1 MHLKSEKIMNE
12 ITLEEKKAKA
22 QQDIRD
28 LRSKINSLDED
39 SIDLIIGKART
50 HYAWQTRE
58 VSDDIVQKL
67 YEVVSQGST
76 HFNSQPGRFVF
87 IKSDEA
93 KKKLEKGLKPANIKK
108 AMTAPLTVI
117 IAYDTKFWEKL
128 PELFPLDDKTGM
140 FRDKEAFAEK
150 IAFRNSTLQGAYL
163 MLTARAMGLDAGPMS
178 GFEPEVIDAEF
189 FANTNLKSN
198 FLCNIG
204 YGDES
209 AIFHKLPRLDF
220 SEACKIM

>member
-1 MHLKSEKIMNE
+1 MND

-50 HYAWQTRE
+50 HYAWQQRD
-58 VSDDIVQKL
+58 VPDDIIKKL
-67 YEVVSQGST
+67 YEIVVKGST

-87 IKSDEA
+87 VKSLDA
-93 KKKLEKGLKPANIKK
+93 KKRLEKGLKPANVKK
-108 AMTAPLTVI
+108 AMTAPVTAI

-128 PELFPLDDKTGM
+128 PELFPLDDKTAM
-140 FRDKEAFAEK
+140 FRGKEAFAEK

-178 GFEPEVIDAEF
+178 GFEPDIIDEEF
-189 FANTNLKSN
+189 FPGSNFKCN

-209 AIFHKLPRLDF
+209 AIFHKLPRLSFD
-220 SEACKIM
+220 ETCDII

>member
-1 MHLKSEKIMNE
+1 MDD

-28 LRSKINSLDED
+28 LRSKINSLDEN

-50 HYAWQTRE
+50 HYAWQNRE
-58 VSDDIVQKL
+58 VSDEMVKKL
-67 YEVVSQGST
+67 YETVAQGST

-87 IKSDEA
+87 IKSSEA
-93 KKKLEKGLKPANIKK
+93 KKRLETGLKPANVKK

-128 PELFPLDDKTGM
+128 PDLFPLDDKTGM

-178 GFEPEVIDAEF
+178 GFEPNIIDEEF
-189 FANTNLKSN
+189 FPNSTFKCN

-204 YGDES
+204 FGDES
-209 AIFHKLPRLDF
+209 AIFHKLPRLSFD
-220 SEACKIM
+220 EACRIV

>member
-1 MHLKSEKIMNE
+1 MNDIDLEK
-12 ITLEEKKAKA
+12 LKAKA

-28 LRSKINSLDED
+28 LRSKISGLDKNSIE
-39 SIDLIIGKART
+39 LIIGKART
-50 HYAWQTRE
+50 HYAWQDKDI
-58 VSDDIVQKL
+58 SDETLKNL

-87 IKSDEA
+87 VKSNEA
-93 KKKLEKGLKPANIKK
+93 KKRLEKGLKPANIKK
-108 AMTAPLTVI
+108 AMTAPVTVI
-117 IAYDTKFWEKL
+117 IAHDLMFWEKL
-128 PELFPLDDKTGM
+128 PKLFPLDDKTGM

-150 IAFRNSTLQGAYL
+150 IAFRNSSLQGAYL

-178 GFEPEVIDAEF
+178 GFEPNVVDEEF
-189 FANTNLKSN
+189 FPNSTYRCN

-209 AIFHKLPRLDF
+209 AIFHKLPRLGFD
-220 SEACKIM
+220 EACSIL